1 MRKLFVLCKR
11 NFKEI
16 VREPISLI
24 FCFGF
29 PIVMLVL
36 LQALFA
42 NLPFTPENFRVERY
56 AVGICIFGYAFISL
70 FTAMLFSGD
79 KNSEFIN
86 RLHMAPISK
95 TTFLLS
101 YVLSMLPIALFQTL
115 LFFACALI
123 FKLPFS
129 VNILLASSIY
139 SRRRSFI
146 SPSVYFAACSPKTKN
161 RQGLS
166 GRLSFLVPPCSAV
179 YLCLLRAW
187 ARFLRL
193 CSFCLLRI
201 PSISRQACSAA
212 ICFAFSRTYF
222 GLSGICCSFGRLF
235 SFCTNKRNK
244 RLTFP
249 F

>member
-42 NLPFTPENFRVERY
+42 NLPFTPENFRIERY

-101 YVLSMLPIALFQTL
+101 YVLSMLPIALVQTL

-129 VNILLASSIY
+129 VNILLAVLYLFPSALFYISLGVLCGVLAKNEKQAGPIGSII
-139 SRRRSFI
+139 I
-146 SPSVYFAACSPKTKN
+146 SCSTMLGGVFMPIE
-161 RQGLS
+161 GM
-166 GRLSFLVPPCSAV
+166 G
-179 YLCLLRAW
+179 
-187 ARFLRL
+187 
-193 CSFCLLRI
+193 
-201 PSISRQACSAA
+201 
-212 ICFAFSRTYF
+212 AFSTAMQLLPF
-222 GLSGICCSFGRLF
+222 AHTVDIAAGVFSGNLLCFFSHVLWVVGYLLLIWALILLF
-235 SFCTNKRNK
+235 FKQK
-244 RLTFP
+244 K
-249 F
+249 